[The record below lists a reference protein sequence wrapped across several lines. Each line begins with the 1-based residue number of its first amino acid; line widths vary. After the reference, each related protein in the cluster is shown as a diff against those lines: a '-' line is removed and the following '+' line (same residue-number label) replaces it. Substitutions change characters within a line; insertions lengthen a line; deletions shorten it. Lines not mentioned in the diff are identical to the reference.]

1 MSRISKIPAE
11 QWDPQLLALTQGDTA
26 STIEQGITRM
36 LAHCPQMAT
45 GAIGFGAAIAMNRT
59 LPERLIEL
67 VRLRVAFHNQCRS
80 CMAIRYSSAAN
91 EVDEDLVCSL
101 EKPMEAQ
108 DLTAAERAAIDFAD
122 RFATDHLSITDQRFE
137 GMLEYFSE
145 AQLMELM
152 LHLALYVGMG
162 RLAATLDMTEELPAS
177 FQGDFGE
184 RVTPWGGNPVQ
195 VR

>member
-1 MSRISKIPAE
+1 MSRISKLPVE
-11 QWDPQLLALTQGDTA
+11 QWDPDLVAMTGGNTA
-26 STIEQGITRM
+26 TEVEQGITRM
-36 LAHCPQMAT
+36 LAHCPEMAK

-80 CMAIRYSSAAN
+80 CMAIRYSSAAD

-101 EKPMEAQ
+101 EKPEEAK
-108 DLTAAERAAIDFAD
+108 DLTESELAALNFAD
-122 RFATDHLSITDQRFE
+122 RFATDHLSITDERFAE
-137 GMLEYFSE
+137 LREHFSE
-145 AQLMELM
+145 TQVMELM

-162 RLAATLDMTEELPAS
+162 RLAATLDMTEELPAG
-177 FQGDFGE
+177 FQAAFGE
-184 RVTPWGGNPVQ
+184 TVAPWAGTPIK